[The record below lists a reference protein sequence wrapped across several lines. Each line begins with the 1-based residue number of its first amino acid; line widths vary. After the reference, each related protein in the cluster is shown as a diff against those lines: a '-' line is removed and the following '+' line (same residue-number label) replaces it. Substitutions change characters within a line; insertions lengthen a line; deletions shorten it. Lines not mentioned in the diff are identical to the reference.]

1 MSGFLLI
8 KKKGGLLSMILFL
21 EDLIVERTDGLLPIR
36 PSKKISVNLYL
47 NLKTK
52 TGGLSDVSK

>member
-1 MSGFLLI
+1 
-8 KKKGGLLSMILFL
+8 L
-21 EDLIVERTDGLLPIR
+21 EDLIVERTDGLSPIR